1 MAVSA
6 KTPSNPLLTTCFFP
20 LPFKFQRPTIL
31 KLYASR
37 IKSHIA
43 FKNAKELHALT
54 PNSISNPTSDL
65 NTEIS
70 RLCLNG
76 DLVQAL
82 QLLNASEK
90 AALEEDTYIALIRL
104 CEWRRAAPEGSQL
117 YFHISSS
124 NTLLSLRLG
133 NALLS
138 MFVRVHELLVAWTVF
153 GKMVERDVFSWNIML
168 GGYAKAGFFEE
179 ALNLYY
185 RMLWAGV
192 RPDLY
197 TFPCVLRTC
206 GGVPDLVRGKEIH
219 AHVIRFGFSSEV
231 DVLNALI
238 TMYAKCGYFDDARKV
253 FDDMPVRDCISWNA
267 MISGYFENGEHLKGL
282 NLFLMMRDL
291 SVEPDL
297 MTMTSVI
304 SGYGFLSDEK
314 PGREMHGYAIK
325 KGFGVDISFFNSL
338 IQMYANFGS
347 LIEAEKLFLRMTS
360 KDVVSWTSMI
370 SGFEKN
376 RSPEMALY
384 MFEQMKAENATPDE
398 ITIASVLSS
407 CASLGRVDVGIEL
420 QELARKNGLMPYTI
434 VGNTLLDMYSKSS
447 CIDKAV
453 EIFKLMP
460 EKDVISWSSIISAF
474 RINHMSFEALTFFR
488 QMQVI
493 IKPNSITLIA
503 ALSACAA
510 IGALMCGKEIH
521 AHALRSERG
530 LRDFLPNAILNLYVK
545 CGKTEYALT
554 QFELHERKDVVSWN
568 IMLSGYTGRGHG
580 DLAIG
585 LFCKMEEEGIR
596 PDEVT
601 FVALLCACSKSG
613 MVSQGL
619 HYFGSMSAKY
629 GVTPNLRHYGC
640 MVDLLG
646 RAGHLEEAHN
656 FIQDMPIKPDAAIWG
671 ALLNACRIHRNIELG
686 ELSAKF
692 IFEQD
697 STSVGYYMLL
707 CNLYA
712 DSGLWDKVA
721 KMRKLMKERGL
732 TVDPG
737 CSWVEAKGKIHA
749 FLSGDES
756 HPQMKEINGV
766 LTGLYDR
773 IEVASLDVQKNGFED
788 DIEASKADIFCGHS
802 ERLAVA
808 FGLISSTPGTPIQVT
823 KNLYMCKSCHHI
835 VKWISKIVRRDIT
848 VRDAEQFHLF
858 KDGRC
863 SCGDEEYW
871 GRNSG

>member
-1 MAVSA
+1 M
-6 KTPSNPLLTTCFFP
+6 
-20 LPFKFQRPTIL
+20 
-31 KLYASR
+31 
-37 IKSHIA
+37 
-43 FKNAKELHALT
+43 
-54 PNSISNPTSDL
+54 
-65 NTEIS
+65 
-70 RLCLNG
+70 
-76 DLVQAL
+76 QAL
-82 QLLNASEK
+82 QLLNSSGRAP
-90 AALEEDTYIALIRL
+90 LEEETYIALLRL
-104 CEWRRAAPEGSQL
+104 CEWRRAAPEGSQV
-117 YFHISSS
+117 YSHISSS
-124 NTLLSLRLG
+124 NALLSLRLG

-138 MFVRVHELLVAWTVF
+138 MFVRAHELLAAWTVF

-168 GGYAKAGFFEE
+168 GGYGKAGFFEE

-185 RMLWAGV
+185 RMLWTGV
-192 RPDLY
+192 IPDLY

-206 GGVPDLVRGKEIH
+206 GGVPDLARGKEIH
-219 AHVIRFGFSSEV
+219 AHVIRFGFWSEV

-238 TMYAKCGYFDDARKV
+238 TMYAKCGCFDGARRV
-253 FDDMPVRDCISWNA
+253 FDDMSERDCISWNA
-267 MISGYFENGEHLKGL
+267 MISGYFENDEHLEGL
-282 NLFLMMRDL
+282 YLFLMMRNL

-304 SGYGFLSDEK
+304 SGHGFLSDEK
-314 PGREMHGYAIK
+314 PGKVMHGYAIK
-325 KGFGVDISFFNSL
+325 KGFGVDISLYNSL
-338 IQMYANFGS
+338 IQMYSNLGS
-347 LIEAEKLFLRMTS
+347 LMEAEKLFSRMTS
-360 KDVVSWTSMI
+360 KDVVSWTAMI

-384 MFEQMKAENATPDE
+384 VFEQMKAENAIPDE

-407 CASLGRVDVGIEL
+407 CASLGRVDVGIEV
-420 QELARKNGLMPYTI
+420 EDLARKNGLIPYTI

-447 CIDKAV
+447 SIDKAV
-453 EIFKLMP
+453 EIFRLMP

-474 RINHMSFEALTFFR
+474 RINHMSHEALTFFR
-488 QMQVI
+488 QMQVD
-493 IKPNSITLIA
+493 IKPNAITLIA

-521 AHALRSERG
+521 AHALRSG
-530 LRDFLPNAILNLYVK
+530 LGFQGFLPNAILDLYIT
-545 CGKTEYALT
+545 CGKTDYAST
-554 QFELHERKDVVSWN
+554 QFKLHERKDVVSWN
-568 IMLSGYTGRGHG
+568 IMLKGHAVRGYVN
-580 DLAIG
+580 LAIA
-585 LFCKMEEEGIR
+585 LFCEMEAEGIQ

-601 FVALLCACSKSG
+601 FVTLLCACSKSG

-619 HYFGSMSAKY
+619 NYFGTMSSKY

-671 ALLNACRIHRNIELG
+671 ALLNSCRIHHNLELG

-692 IFEQD
+692 ILEQD

-707 CNLYA
+707 CNFYA
-712 DSGLWDKVA
+712 DVGLWDKVA
-721 KMRKLMKERGL
+721 KIRKLMGEKGL
-732 TVDPG
+732 LVDPG
-737 CSWVEAKGKIHA
+737 CSWVEAKGRIHA

-756 HPQMKEINGV
+756 HPRMKEINAV

-773 IEVASLDVQKNGFED
+773 IEAASLDLLKNGFRD

-823 KNLYMCKSCHHI
+823 KNLYMCKSCHYI
-835 VKWISKIVRRDIT
+835 VKWISKIVRRDII
-848 VRDAEQFHLF
+848 VRDTEQFHLF
-858 KDGRC
+858 RDGRC
-863 SCGDEEYW
+863 SCGDERYW